1 MWMGAR
7 RLLSPT
13 SRFGASDGCEAVGLA
28 QEAVPELPRRPSA
41 SQLAGG
47 RRSGSGDR
55 LALGSGDSSLGAV
68 VLTLPTPQTPPANGA
83 GVLQEQER
91 GRRHAAPPPPGPS
104 QPQPLPQ
111 PQASV
116 QRPVRAPEPPQQMG
130 RQRSEPLPAA
140 VGAGYAPEAEPPAA
154 GPGGGG
160 QLRGEAELQQ
170 LGTWA
175 DRQHVFLQQA
185 AQQAAGGAGRAH
197 APALPAMEEQSGG
210 GPAPAAAAALRVP
223 DAMGRPSGEAAEGG
237 DQRLGAEAG
246 AGPSVDEEDE
256 LNAAWRWRFARKW
269 QVGRSRGR
277 GSMAVSG
284 RAGLG
289 AQGWVRMG
297 SFVKEQEVGRRHDG
311 MHSLV
316 I

>member
-7 RLLSPT
+7 RLLSAT

-47 RRSGSGDR
+47 QRSGSGDR
-55 LALGSGDSSLGAV
+55 LALGSSDSSLGAV

-104 QPQPLPQ
+104 QPPPLPQ

-175 DRQHVFLQQA
+175 DRQRVFLQQA

-210 GPAPAAAAALRVP
+210 
-223 DAMGRPSGEAAEGG
+223 GRPSGEAAEGG

-284 RAGLG
+284 PGSGWVGRPGLG
-289 AQGWVRMG
+289 AHGEFCKG
-297 SFVKEQEVGRRHDG
+297 AGGRKT
-311 MHSLV
+311 S
-316 I
+316 